1 VSGDPALSVA
11 RENSGTDNRRLLE
24 ALTARLPQW
33 FAQREPNRRFARQA
47 EVLDGWVARVA
58 GRPCG
63 LLLLERHNAI
73 SAEIHWLGVDLD
85 HHRRGVGRALVGA
98 IEQQLGG
105 ERAKYLFVQTLHPDV
120 DYEPYRRTRAF
131 YEALGFEMVLPSDHA
146 PTGASSDPLAYY
158 LKLLT

>member
-1 VSGDPALSVA
+1 MSDDQALLVV
-11 RENSGTDNRRLLE
+11 RENSGAGNRRLLE
-24 ALTARLPQW
+24 ALTMRLPQW
-33 FAQREPNRRFARQA
+33 FAQSEPNRHYAQQA

-63 LLLLERHNAI
+63 LLLLVRHSAV
-73 SAEIHWLGVDLD
+73 SAEIHWLGVDPD
-85 HHRRGVGRALVGA
+85 RHRHGVGRALVGA
-98 IEQQLGG
+98 VEQQLRG

-131 YEALGFEMVLPSDHA
+131 YEALGFEMALPSDHG

-158 LKLLT
+158 LKRLT